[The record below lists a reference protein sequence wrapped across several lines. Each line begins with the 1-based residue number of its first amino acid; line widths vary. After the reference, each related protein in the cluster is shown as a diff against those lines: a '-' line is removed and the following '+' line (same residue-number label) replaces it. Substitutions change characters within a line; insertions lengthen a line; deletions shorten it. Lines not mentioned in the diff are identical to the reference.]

1 MGHSL
6 ILTYLQL
13 PAEGDPDYA
22 AGHTA
27 VDRLTVADFDMA
39 ESIIDAVE
47 EELAT
52 GQPPA
57 DASDE
62 WPTQQDLL
70 VGVQRRLHRRID
82 ELRAGYTDEEAW
94 RDMAVLG
101 LFGGRMLFTGG
112 LTWGDPPTE
121 LFEAIEELSEFPVVL
136 HAMGC
141 DLDLSA

>member
-6 ILTYLQL
+6 VLTYLQV
-13 PAEGDPDYA
+13 PAGGDPDYP
-22 AGHTA
+22 AGHAA
-27 VDRLTVADFDMA
+27 VDRLTVADLDTA
-39 ESIIDAVE
+39 DSIIDAVE
-47 EELAT
+47 EELTA
-52 GQPPA
+52 GPPPA
-57 DASDE
+57 NASDE

-101 LFGGRMLFTGG
+101 LFGRRVLFTGG

-141 DLDLSA
+141 DRDVSA